1 MAVLEKLEFVP
12 FGPYRFIG
20 KSVYARIG
28 GQYSGVLFGA
38 LWEYYSKSVFQ
49 TLDQMQECATQE
61 TENVALISGD
71 LYEEKKKLL
80 GYTIGRFMRADTPVP
95 DGLDSFDVPAIYV
108 AKGIVRGEFDDMI
121 ENAEKLMMDAISRQA
136 EYTATWAV
144 AAEVYTAQTVTQ
156 TGAHSVLGYYIG
168 CKKA

>member
-1 MAVLEKLEFVP
+1 
-12 FGPYRFIG
+12 
-20 KSVYARIG
+20 
-28 GQYSGVLFGA
+28 
-38 LWEYYSKSVFQ
+38 
-49 TLDQMQECATQE
+49 
-61 TENVALISGD
+61 
-71 LYEEKKKLL
+71 
-80 GYTIGRFMRADTPVP
+80 MREDTPVP

>member
-49 TLDQMQECATQE
+49 TLDQMQEYATQE

-71 LYEEKKKLL
+71 LYEEKKNCLAIQLAVLCGKIRRFRMVWILL
-80 GYTIGRFMRADTPVP
+80 MSLLYMLRR
-95 DGLDSFDVPAIYV
+95 GL
-108 AKGIVRGEFDDMI
+108 
-121 ENAEKLMMDAISRQA
+121 
-136 EYTATWAV
+136 
-144 AAEVYTAQTVTQ
+144 
-156 TGAHSVLGYYIG
+156 SVGNLTT
-168 CKKA
+168 